1 MEDSLLVLAEGLT
14 RLACGAWRGLEP
26 DLAANCRQELP
37 WQAGT
42 SLYNYLNS
50 VDTVGEQLETGPQS
64 EQQANRHSYRAI
76 IIEIEI
82 HFLPSARLALFST
95 VVM

>member
-1 MEDSLLVLAEGLT
+1 MLILLILFSPPAQGAVLEDSLLVLAEGLT

-50 VDTVGEQLETGPQS
+50 VDTVGEQSKTYWT
-64 EQQANRHSYRAI
+64 AVRAT
-76 IIEIEI
+76 
-82 HFLPSARLALFST
+82 RQ
-95 VVM
+95 

>member
-50 VDTVGEQLETGPQS
+50 VDTVGEQLE
-64 EQQANRHSYRAI
+64 
-76 IIEIEI
+76 
-82 HFLPSARLALFST
+82 
-95 VVM
+95 